1 MVFAFANIYQD
12 LSEVISAQAAG
23 KKPSNLALDY
33 PTVEDGCH
41 SIEIVEAMTR
51 SVANKS
57 CWTKV

>member
-1 MVFAFANIYQD
+1 